1 MEYIEG
7 KEPYKRQ
14 NIPYH
19 SQRPPIREC
28 SEAQFMRD
36 YCAFCSSQMG
46 RRVTPDSWP
55 DTVLNGIR
63 LDVYNLYR
71 EVVQRGGFGCVP
83 LMSDNSSYII
93 DDMNKII
100 IVITV
105 TILPAGREQCIN
117 FLHLDFTCVRIHL

>member
-83 LMSDNSSYII
+83 LMHFHQLEGFRVQGRGAVP
-93 DDMNKII
+93 K
-100 IVITV
+100 T
-105 TILPAGREQCIN
+105 PAFR
-117 FLHLDFTCVRIHL
+117 L